1 MLVKGPLG
9 VLYVLRICGYF
20 LIFIGELHHSKS
32 VCLISITVTSWWE
45 QWRLKS
51 PAPWLFTQTFVQM
64 QIKDN
69 IEAPHR
75 WPLCRQFTDQ
85 WRIPRTK
92 GQWRGKCFHLM
103 TSSFPP
109 PTLSSHSVVAL
120 TLFVHWKMTAILTKY
135 SSLASPEVYK
145 IATPVRGCI
154 ENISKMKSEIV
165 HHGRTKFCRVSFE
178 TNIRLV
184 YLVVMALKGLGGL
197 FFWWKLPMMVA
208 S

>member
-1 MLVKGPLG
+1 MASQQIRLSHFHNSDVMMRTMASQITRALV
-9 VLYVLRICGYF
+9 VY
-20 LIFIGELHHSKS
+20 SN
-32 VCLISITVTSWWE
+32 VCSD
-45 QWRLKS
+45 
-51 PAPWLFTQTFVQM
+51 A
-64 QIKDN
+64 DN

-75 WPLCRQFTDQ
+75 WPLCGQFTDH

-120 TLFVHWKMTAILTKY
+120 TLFVHWKITAILTKY

-197 FFWWKLPMMVA
+197 FLWWKLPMMVA